1 MCEENGKMDFPHGQ
15 NEPGDNALCRRAA
28 DGDRTAEETLVM
40 RYARLVRIC
49 ARPYFLAGAD
59 SEDLT
64 QEGMFGLL
72 KAIRDYDEDKA
83 ASFKTYAE
91 LCIRHR
97 LYSAIRAANRD
108 KHHPLNDSI
117 SFETPLFDEM
127 PDPGAKARDPEL
139 LIIGREERR
148 ELLGVLRGE
157 LSGFE
162 AKVLKLYL
170 RGSSYL
176 EIAFQVGRS
185 TKSVDNAVQR
195 IRRKLARHQNPG
207 DISKS

>member
-1 MCEENGKMDFPHGQ
+1 MCEENGKMDVPHGPS
-15 NEPGDNALCRRAA
+15 EPGDAELCRRAA
-28 DGDRTAEETLVM
+28 AGDRAAEETLVV

-64 QEGMFGLL
+64 QEGMLGLL
-72 KAIRDYDEDKA
+72 KAIRDYDADKA

-108 KHHPLNDSI
+108 KHLPLNDSI

-162 AKVLKLYL
+162 AKVLKFYL
-170 RGSSYL
+170 RGGSYL
-176 EIAFQVGRS
+176 EIAAQAGRS

-195 IRRKLARHQNPG
+195 IRRKLARHQIPG